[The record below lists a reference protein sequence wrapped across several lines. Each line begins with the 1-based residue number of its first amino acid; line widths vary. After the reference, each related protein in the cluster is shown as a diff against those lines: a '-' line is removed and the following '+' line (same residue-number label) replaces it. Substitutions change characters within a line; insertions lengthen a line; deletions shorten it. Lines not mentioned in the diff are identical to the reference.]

1 MNLVPQ
7 FGFFE
12 LLLIGVIA
20 LIVVG
25 PKDLPK
31 LMRSAGQF
39 VAKARRMAGE
49 FAAAF
54 DQMARET
61 EMEELRQEIE
71 TLKKENVFTKTKR
84 EIDESL
90 SPAEKAVRD
99 EAADIEDAVNR
110 PHEKPAPQAE
120 PENSSEPSPEN
131 GAKPS

>member
-12 LLLIGVIA
+12 LLLIGVVA

-31 LMRSAGQF
+31 LMRAAGQF

-71 TLKKENVFTKTKR
+71 TLKKENVFAKTKR
-84 EIDESL
+84 EIEESL
-90 SPAEKAVRD
+90 TPADKALRD
-99 EAADIEDAVNR
+99 EAAEMKDAV
-110 PHEKPAPQAE
+110 
-120 PENSSEPSPEN
+120 
-131 GAKPS
+131 AKPPERAAPKDEPAQS

>member
-31 LMRSAGQF
+31 LMRSAGRF
-39 VAKARRMAGE
+39 VARARAMAGE

-61 EMEELRQEIE
+61 EMEELRREIE
-71 TLKKENVFTKTKR
+71 TLKKENVFAKTKR
-84 EIDESL
+84 EIEDTL
-90 SPAEKAVRD
+90 SPAEKAIRD
-99 EAADIEDAVNR
+99 EAADIEDAVAKLGDR
-110 PHEKPAPQAE
+110 TAPQPAPE
-120 PENSSEPSPEN
+120 DGPEK
-131 GAKPS
+131 A